1 MNSPG
6 EGAEYVRFLQ
16 VVILQSHVCMDEDQE
31 KGYKQE
37 NRVF

>member
-1 MNSPG
+1 MNSLG
-6 EGAEYVRFLQ
+6 EGAEYVRFPQ
-16 VVILQSHVCMDEDQE
+16 VVILQSHVCMDKDQE